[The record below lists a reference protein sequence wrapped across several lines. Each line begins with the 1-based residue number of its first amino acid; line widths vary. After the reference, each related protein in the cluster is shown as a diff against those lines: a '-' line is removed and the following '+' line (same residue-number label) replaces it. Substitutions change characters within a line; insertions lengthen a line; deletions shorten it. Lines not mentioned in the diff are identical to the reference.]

1 MKSRAWLAAI
11 AVVIVIVIAAFVLRR
26 RSAENAADRASDRAS
41 SAAAA
46 SPSAASRAAPAG
58 AAELKP
64 PEHVTRF
71 ATPAERQVVADRIA
85 ASRAE
90 RARQVPPRPP
100 SLPPEPGDGD
110 SHDFERAA
118 PKLKVALAE
127 AIPFLAEC
135 YKTAPV
141 KQRRPAVLLTLT
153 GAPDVGTLIS
163 ADQLTDPDG
172 KPLDADLEG
181 CLRTTLGSLAL
192 PALDATGDLHLKYS
206 FVIDD

>member
-1 MKSRAWLAAI
+1 M
-11 AVVIVIVIAAFVLRR
+11 IVIVAFVLYR
-26 RSAENAADRASDRAS
+26 RSAGDAASHAADRAPA
-41 SAAAA
+41 AAAA
-46 SPSAASRAAPAG
+46 SPSAPSAG
-58 AAELKP
+58 AAKPRP

-71 ATPAERQVVADRIA
+71 ANPAERQAVADRIA

-90 RARQVPPRPP
+90 RTRQAPPRPP
-100 SLPPEPGDGD
+100 SLPAESGAPGDGD
-110 SHDFERAA
+110 SHDLERAA

-153 GAPDVGTLIS
+153 GAPDVGTLIA
-163 ADQLTDPDG
+163 ADELTDPDG
-172 KPLDADLEG
+172 KPLDADLAG
-181 CLRTTLGSLAL
+181 CLRTTLGSLEL

-206 FVIDD
+206 FVIDDD

>member
-1 MKSRAWLAAI
+1 M
-11 AVVIVIVIAAFVLRR
+11 IVLVAFVLYR
-26 RSAENAADRASDRAS
+26 RSAGTAASRAADHTPA
-41 SAAAA
+41 AAAA
-46 SPSAASRAAPAG
+46 SPSTPPSAPSAG
-58 AAELKP
+58 AATPRP

-71 ATPAERQVVADRIA
+71 ANPAERQAVADRIA

-90 RARQVPPRPP
+90 RTRQAPPRPP
-100 SLPPEPGDGD
+100 SLPAEPGDGD
-110 SHDFERAA
+110 SHDLERAA

-163 ADQLTDPDG
+163 ADELTDPDG
-172 KPLDADLEG
+172 KPLDADLAG
-181 CLRTTLGSLAL
+181 CLRTTLASLEL

-206 FVIDD
+206 FVIDDE